1 MADNPDPSSLLPD
14 VFSPATR
21 DWFLRAF
28 KQPTA
33 VQSQTWHVAA
43 RSEHALVIAPTGS
56 GKTLAAFLY
65 ALDRLFREGGEDT
78 REAHKR
84 KTSRILYISPIKALG
99 TDVQRNLQLPLK
111 GIADERRRRGETVII
126 DEVHAVAGSKRGAH
140 LALSLERLDALLHT
154 SAQRIGLSATVRSAS
169 DVAAFLGGDRPV
181 TVVNPPAMRH
191 PQIRIVV
198 PVANMDDVSSVAS
211 STGEDSHAGREG
223 SIWPYIE
230 TGILDEVLRH
240 RSTIVFT
247 NSRGLAE
254 KLTARLNELYAA
266 RLQRSPSIA
275 VDAAHFESTSGATS
289 NRVQSSDVF
298 IARSHHGSVSKEQ
311 RAITEQALKSGEL
324 RCVVATSSLE
334 LGIDMGAV
342 DLVIQVATPL
352 SVASGLQRIGRAGH
366 QVGGVSKGLFFPRTR
381 RDLVDS
387 AVIVECM
394 FAGRLENLTPPHNP
408 LDVLAQQT
416 VAAAAMEALQVDEWY
431 SRVRR
436 AAPWKDLPR
445 RVFDATLDML
455 SGRYPSGDFSA
466 FRPKLVWNRETGI
479 LTVRPGA
486 QLLAVTSGGT
496 IPDRGMYSVL
506 LPEGEEK
513 AGSRRVGKLDE
524 EMVYESRVNDIITL
538 GATSWRIQQI
548 TRDQV
553 IVTPAPGRSARLPF
567 WRGEGNG
574 RPAELGEMIGD
585 FLHLLADGA
594 FFSGTIPPW
603 LAEENTNANI
613 QGLIDEQRNATGIVP
628 GSRHLVL
635 ERCRDEIGDWRII
648 LHSPYGRRVHEP
660 WALTRLWSPVMTAL
674 LRAFLTLMVNCPM
687 PRFFCLNQKSCC
699 KLSAR
704 R

>member
-33 VQSQTWHVAA
+33 VQPQTWHVAA

-84 KTSRILYISPIKALG
+84 KTSRILYISPIKATG
-99 TDVQRNLQLPLK
+99 TDVQRNLQIPLK
-111 GIADERRRRGETVII
+111 GIADERRRRGETEVNLRVGIRTGDTPAQERSKLTRNPPDILITTPESLYLMLTSRARETLRGVETVII

-169 DVAAFLGGDRPV
+169 DVAAFLGGVRPV

-211 STGEDSHAGREG
+211 GTGEDSHAGREG

-366 QVGGVSKGLFFPRTR
+366 QVGGVSKGLFFP
-381 RDLVDS
+381 
-387 AVIVECM
+387 
-394 FAGRLENLTPPHNP
+394 
-408 LDVLAQQT
+408 
-416 VAAAAMEALQVDEWY
+416 
-431 SRVRR
+431 
-436 AAPWKDLPR
+436 
-445 RVFDATLDML
+445 
-455 SGRYPSGDFSA
+455 
-466 FRPKLVWNRETGI
+466 
-479 LTVRPGA
+479 
-486 QLLAVTSGGT
+486 
-496 IPDRGMYSVL
+496 
-506 LPEGEEK
+506 
-513 AGSRRVGKLDE
+513 
-524 EMVYESRVNDIITL
+524 
-538 GATSWRIQQI
+538 
-548 TRDQV
+548 
-553 IVTPAPGRSARLPF
+553 
-567 WRGEGNG
+567 
-574 RPAELGEMIGD
+574 
-585 FLHLLADGA
+585 
-594 FFSGTIPPW
+594 
-603 LAEENTNANI
+603 
-613 QGLIDEQRNATGIVP
+613 VP
-628 GSRHLVL
+628 GV
-635 ERCRDEIGDWRII
+635 I
-648 LHSPYGRRVHEP
+648 
-660 WALTRLWSPVMTAL
+660 
-674 LRAFLTLMVNCPM
+674 
-687 PRFFCLNQKSCC
+687 
-699 KLSAR
+699 
-704 R
+704 

>member
-43 RSEHALVIAPTGS
+43 RGEHALVIAPTGS

-99 TDVQRNLQLPLK
+99 TDVQRNLQIPLK

-211 STGEDSHAGREG
+211 GTGEDSHAGREG

-366 QVGGVSKGLFFPRTR
+366 QVGGVSKGLFSP
-381 RDLVDS
+381 
-387 AVIVECM
+387 
-394 FAGRLENLTPPHNP
+394 
-408 LDVLAQQT
+408 
-416 VAAAAMEALQVDEWY
+416 
-431 SRVRR
+431 
-436 AAPWKDLPR
+436 
-445 RVFDATLDML
+445 
-455 SGRYPSGDFSA
+455 
-466 FRPKLVWNRETGI
+466 
-479 LTVRPGA
+479 
-486 QLLAVTSGGT
+486 
-496 IPDRGMYSVL
+496 
-506 LPEGEEK
+506 
-513 AGSRRVGKLDE
+513 
-524 EMVYESRVNDIITL
+524 
-538 GATSWRIQQI
+538 
-548 TRDQV
+548 
-553 IVTPAPGRSARLPF
+553 
-567 WRGEGNG
+567 
-574 RPAELGEMIGD
+574 
-585 FLHLLADGA
+585 
-594 FFSGTIPPW
+594 
-603 LAEENTNANI
+603 
-613 QGLIDEQRNATGIVP
+613 VP
-628 GSRHLVL
+628 GV
-635 ERCRDEIGDWRII
+635 I
-648 LHSPYGRRVHEP
+648 
-660 WALTRLWSPVMTAL
+660 
-674 LRAFLTLMVNCPM
+674 
-687 PRFFCLNQKSCC
+687 
-699 KLSAR
+699 
-704 R
+704 